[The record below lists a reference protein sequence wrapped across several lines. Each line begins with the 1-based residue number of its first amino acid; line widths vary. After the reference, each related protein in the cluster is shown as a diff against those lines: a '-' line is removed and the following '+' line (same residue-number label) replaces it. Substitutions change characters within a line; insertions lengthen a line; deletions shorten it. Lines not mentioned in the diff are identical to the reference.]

1 MSRHPAPDELLL
13 DYAAG
18 VLPEGPAL
26 AVALHVAIDP
36 ASRRVVQWLRD
47 AGAALIDGEAPIEG
61 EAGAGDL
68 GDAALEQALA
78 RLDGVPVEAP
88 VAPAA
93 VRPDFAGPGFEWAPA
108 PLRPYLAGKD
118 WKRVF
123 GGFEEIRIGLH
134 GDTHRVSLLRLEP
147 GKGLPVHRHT
157 ADEFTIVLQGGYTDN
172 TGNYGVGD
180 FAVGPGPQE
189 HQPVAD
195 PGEPCIALIVVEK
208 PIVLTGVWGRLL
220 NPLVRWG
227 WM

>member
-36 ASRRVVQWLRD
+36 ASRRVVERLRD
-47 AGAALIDGEAPIEG
+47 VGAALIEGAAQIDGEAVVN
-61 EAGAGDL
+61 DL
-68 GDAALEQALA
+68 GDAALEQALV
-78 RLDGVPVEAP
+78 RLDSVPVEAP
-88 VAPAA
+88 RALAA
-93 VRPDFAGPGFEWAPA
+93 ARPGFDWAPA
-108 PLRPYLAGKD
+108 PLRPYLAGKE

-123 GGFEEIRIGLH
+123 GGFDEIRLGLH
-134 GDTHRVSLLRLEP
+134 GGDTHRVSLLRLAP
-147 GKGLPVHRHT
+147 GKGLPVHRHI

-189 HQPVAD
+189 HEPIAD

-220 NPLVRWG
+220 NPLMRWG